1 MALYLP
7 IAEMSLNVF
16 LVIGLGAVVGF
27 LSGMFG
33 VGGGFLMTPFL
44 IFIGVPPTVAVATG
58 ANLISASSVSG
69 AIAHFR
75 RDGIDVKMGTVLIV
89 GGAVGSVVGAWLF
102 AYLESIGQVDLLI
115 SLAYVV
121 FLGTLGVLMLRE
133 SVAALLRSRRGN
145 PPPPRRRQPRGWLRA
160 LPFKTRFR
168 TSRLYISV
176 LLPLGVGAVVGVL
189 AAILGVGGG
198 FIMIPAMIYILGM
211 PTNVVVG
218 TSLYQIIFV
227 TAIITVLH
235 AVGTQSVD
243 VILTLLLLTGA
254 VIGAQAGARYGLRL
268 KAEQLRALLSLIVLG
283 VCVRMALD
291 LALEPEDLYSIAVVA
306 K

>member
-75 RDGIDVKMGTVLIV
+75 RGGIDVKMGSVLIL
-89 GGAVGSVVGAWLF
+89 GGAVGSVVGAGLF
-102 AYLESIGQVDLLI
+102 AYLKSIGQVDLLI

-121 FLGTLGVLMLRE
+121 FLGTLGILMLRE
-133 SVAALLRSRRGN
+133 SVTALLRNRRGN
-145 PPPPRRRQPRGWLRA
+145 APPPRRRVPRGWLRA
-160 LPFKTRFR
+160 LPFKMRFR

-176 LLPLGVGAVVGVL
+176 LIPLGVGAVVGVL

-198 FIMIPAMIYILGM
+198 FIMIPAMIYLLGM

-291 LALEPEDLYSIAVVA
+291 LALEPKDLYSIAVIA
-306 K
+306 R

>member
-75 RDGIDVKMGTVLIV
+75 RGGIDVKMGTVLII
-89 GGAVGSVVGAWLF
+89 GGAVGSVVGALLF
-102 AYLESIGQVDLLI
+102 AYLKSIGQVDLLI

-121 FLGTLGVLMLRE
+121 FLGTLGILMLRE
-133 SVAALLRSRRGN
+133 SVAALLRTRRGS
-145 PPPPRRRQPRGWLRA
+145 PPPPRRRLPKGWLRA
-160 LPFKTRFR
+160 LPFKMRFR

-176 LLPLGVGAVVGVL
+176 LIPLGVGAVVGVL

-268 KAEQLRALLSLIVLG
+268 KAEQLRALLSLLVLG

-291 LALEPEDLYSIAVVA
+291 LALEPADLYSIAVIA

>member
-7 IAEMSLNVF
+7 IAEMSLNIF
-16 LVIGLGAVVGF
+16 LLIGIGAVVGF

-44 IFIGVPPTVAVATG
+44 IFVGVPPTVAVATG

-75 RDGIDVKMGTVLIV
+75 RNGVDVKMGNILIA
-89 GGAVGSVVGAWLF
+89 GGAVGSIIGAWLF
-102 AYLESIGQVDLLI
+102 AYLKSIGQVDLLI
-115 SLAYVV
+115 SLAYVA
-121 FLGTLGVLMLRE
+121 FLGTLGALMLRE
-133 SVAALLRSRRGN
+133 SLVALWRRHRGA
-145 PPPPRRRQPRGWLRA
+145 PPPPRRRTPRGWLRA

-168 TSRLYISV
+168 ASRLYLSV
-176 LLPLGVGAVVGVL
+176 LLPLAVGALVGML

-243 VILTLLLLTGA
+243 IVLTLLLLAGA
-254 VIGAQAGARYGLRL
+254 VLGAQAGARFGLALR
-268 KAEQLRALLSLIVLG
+268 AEQLRALLALIVLG
-283 VCVRMALD
+283 VGVRMALD
-291 LALEPEDLYSIAVVA
+291 LVVAPDEPYSIAVLE